1 MSLKRCFSCVYA
13 LALVCGLVPLI
24 AHAQSAATAW
34 PTKPITLIVP
44 VGPGGNIDVTARL
57 VGQKLSERLGQTIVV
72 DNVAGVGGVL
82 GVNRTVRAA
91 PDGYTVLIG
100 MDGPI
105 SVAQLINPAVKY
117 DAERDLIPV
126 GLVTIAPVTLLARPG
141 FPAKTMDEM
150 IALARA
156 NPGKLTY
163 ATSGVGTVLHLVLEL
178 VQQQAGI
185 ELVHVPY
192 NRGGSQIINDVMGD
206 IVDMGTLVSTTA
218 TPMILHG
225 DIRALGVS
233 SKERLQALPDVPAF
247 SEAKA
252 LPGYDLNTWTGFF
265 VPAGTPDAIVQK
277 LNTELNAVLNLPDV
291 RQRLLD
297 VGATPGGQT
306 TPASFA
312 AFLQQEKATY
322 TRIVE
327 RADIKLE

>member
-1 MSLKRCFSCVYA
+1 MMFKRCFSCIAVLLAGSLAA
-13 LALVCGLVPLI
+13 LTTV
-24 AHAQSAATAW
+24 AQPADSAW

-57 VGQKLSERLGQTIVV
+57 IGQKLSERLGQTIVV

-82 GVNRTVRAA
+82 GVTRAVRAA

-105 SVAQLINPAVKY
+105 SVAQLINPAVQY

-150 IALARA
+150 IDLARA
-156 NPGKLTY
+156 NPGTLTY
-163 ATSGVGTVLHLVLEL
+163 ATSGVGTVLHLALEL

-185 ELVHVPY
+185 ELMHVPY
-192 NRGGSQIINDVMGD
+192 HRGGAQIINDVMGN

-225 DIRALGVS
+225 DLRALGVT

-277 LNTELNAVLNLPDV
+277 LNTELNTVLNLPDV
-291 RQRLLD
+291 RKTLLE

-306 TPASFA
+306 TPASFK
-312 AFLQQEKATY
+312 AFLDQEKATY

-327 RADIKLE
+327 RANIKLE

>member
-1 MSLKRCFSCVYA
+1 MLFKRFFSCAA
-13 LALVCGLVPLI
+13 LLLAGGLASLS
-24 AHAQSAATAW
+24 AHAQSDAAW
-34 PTKPITLIVP
+34 PSKPITLIVP

-57 VGQKLSERLGQTIVV
+57 VAQKLSERLGQTS
-72 DNVAGVGGVL
+72 GVL
-82 GVNRTVRAA
+82 GVTRTVRAA

-141 FPAKTMDEM
+141 FPANTMDEM

-192 NRGGSQIINDVMGD
+192 HRGGSQIINDVMGD

-218 TPMILHG
+218 TPIILHG

-233 SKERLQALPDVPAF
+233 SRERLQALPDVPAF

-306 TPASFA
+306 TPESFS

-322 TRIVE
+322 TRIVQ
-327 RADIKLE
+327 RANIKLE